1 MNAGELMRWWKE
13 DLSSKD
19 RGFKRMT
26 PKGAVA
32 GELTR
37 AGGDIELARA
47 YFLRQERRLSA
58 RYPAFW
64 LEINQLF
71 DHLRA
76 QAENDAVIAVA
87 NELEAEEKLCPH
99 GEPTCANAEGD
110 RAAGDGSV
118 CGNCAADN
126 YADAIDGA
134 EYAMGDR

>member
-1 MNAGELMRWWKE
+1 MNAAELMRWWKE

-37 AGGDIELARA
+37 VGGDIELARA
-47 YFLRQERRLSA
+47 YFLKQERRLSA

-64 LEINQLF
+64 FEINQLF

-87 NELEAEEKLCPH
+87 NELEAEEELPCPNGNAWCDVEVDH
-99 GEPTCANAEGD
+99 HVCADCAGD
-110 RAAGDGSV
+110 RIDAAMD
-118 CGNCAADN
+118 
-126 YADAIDGA
+126 
-134 EYAMGDR
+134 AMGDR

>member
-37 AGGDIELARA
+37 VGGDIELARA
-47 YFLRQERRLSA
+47 YFLKQERRLSA

-99 GEPTCANAEGD
+99 GEPTRNAG
-110 RAAGDGSV
+110 AT
-118 CGNCAADN
+118 CGGRSLGLRRTAPRTTTPTPSM
-126 YADAIDGA
+126 GPM
-134 EYAMGDR
+134 YAMGDR